1 MNNTMPQ
8 LRAVYLQAIDIAEPE
23 HRCRFVDTCCSHDPE
38 LGRHVKQL
46 LECGDEDAG
55 FMTVSAVLQT
65 ALLMPPEQSAA
76 ETLQP
81 GTVIERYQLLRK
93 LGSGGMGT
101 VFLAKQLQPVKRL
114 VALKVLRS
122 DMLTTGTAAQI
133 AAESQTLADLKHPG
147 IVSLLDAGCLPD
159 GRPWF
164 VMDYIAGLSL
174 TAYCR
179 EQQLTP
185 EERLKLIIE
194 LCNAVGHAHS
204 RGIIHLDLKPS
215 NVLVEQVDGRPVCR
229 LIDFGIRRD
238 LHAPCQ
244 PSALIGGTPDYMSP
258 EQASGCSDQ
267 IDARSDVFSLG
278 RILAEVVFGSPLA
291 VASTT
296 HTESLPLPGPRC
308 RELRCIVRRA
318 TAEPAGDRYA
328 SAAELRDDLQRFL
341 NRQPIIATFRSAIE
355 TPFRCQHFA
364 KRTAA
369 ATKQLVSLTDMRK
382 SAES

>member
-1 MNNTMPQ
+1 
-8 LRAVYLQAIDIAEPE
+8 
-23 HRCRFVDTCCSHDPE
+23 
-38 LGRHVKQL
+38 
-46 LECGDEDAG
+46 
-55 FMTVSAVLQT
+55 
-65 ALLMPPEQSAA
+65 MPPEQSAA

-179 EQQLTP
+179 DQQLTP

-204 RGIIHLDLKPS
+204 RGIMHLDLKPS

-238 LHAPCQ
+238 LHA
-244 PSALIGGTPDYMSP
+244 
-258 EQASGCSDQ
+258 
-267 IDARSDVFSLG
+267 
-278 RILAEVVFGSPLA
+278 RI
-291 VASTT
+291 T
-296 HTESLPLPGPRC
+296 
-308 RELRCIVRRA
+308 
-318 TAEPAGDRYA
+318 
-328 SAAELRDDLQRFL
+328 
-341 NRQPIIATFRSAIE
+341 
-355 TPFRCQHFA
+355 
-364 KRTAA
+364 
-369 ATKQLVSLTDMRK
+369 
-382 SAES
+382 